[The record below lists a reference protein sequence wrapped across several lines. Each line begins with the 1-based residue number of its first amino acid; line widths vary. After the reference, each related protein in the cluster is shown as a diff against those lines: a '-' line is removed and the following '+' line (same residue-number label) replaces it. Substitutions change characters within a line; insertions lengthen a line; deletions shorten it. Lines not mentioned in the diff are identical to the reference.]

1 MVLRSELVFRGFY
14 WLVVRMTHH
23 ICNAPAAAPAAPAAH
38 SSCPALTL
46 ALVTCTSHPHHTE
59 PSVLLQNKVVRPS
72 VVPLRLRLLLTSLLH
87 HRGGIHSG
95 CAVSAVAWLLLILV
109 DQLTWQQHSAR
120 HAAVQPLSWVLFAL
134 LAMICVLALPGV
146 RRKYHDVFEMSHRF
160 LGWTALAVL
169 LVLDT
174 VAHTH
179 AADSVAGYFDQ
190 MVRRAAFW
198 LELVITVVIVLP
210 WLTVMRVPVTVDVPV
225 AKKAAIVHLFCGAVP
240 AGFFAHVSRK
250 RYALGC
256 YHAFA
261 GAIHFC

>member
-1 MVLRSELVFRGFY
+1 M
-14 WLVVRMTHH
+14 
-23 ICNAPAAAPAAPAAH
+23 
-38 SSCPALTL
+38 
-46 ALVTCTSHPHHTE
+46 
-59 PSVLLQNKVVRPS
+59 RPS
-72 VVPLRLRLLLTSLLH
+72 IVPLRPRLLLTSLLH

-95 CAVSAVAWLLLILV
+95 CALSAAVWLLLMLI
-109 DQLTWQQHSAR
+109 DQLAWQQPSAR

-134 LAMICVLALPGV
+134 LVMICVLALPGV
-146 RRKYHDVFEMSHRF
+146 RRKYHDVFEISHRF

-174 VAHTH
+174 VAHTD
-179 AADSVAGYFDQ
+179 AADSVAEYFEQ
-190 MVRRAAFW
+190 VICRAAFW
-198 LELVITVVIVLP
+198 LELLIAVIIIVP

-240 AGFFAHVSRK
+240 VGFFARVSRK

-261 GAIHFC
+261 SARRL